1 MGVST
6 LQRNPNVPLVVR
18 LHRGTG
24 TPLSETDVRDQWH
37 PLYLRHSMADD
48 VERKERLAYAIRAA
62 MARRGLTAPMLAEL
76 VGRSSVTVG
85 RWVRGDTAPS
95 ALDVGPLANAL
106 GVRADYLIDP
116 PAIPEYPLEQYLVET
131 AVQAGLRAGV
141 QRASRPKGEREVS

>member
-1 MGVST
+1 
-6 LQRNPNVPLVVR
+6 
-18 LHRGTG
+18 
-24 TPLSETDVRDQWH
+24 
-37 PLYLRHSMADD
+37 MADD